1 MNRISQRPCC
11 GWGAGSCIFF
21 SFKTFLLDCRCFT
34 MLCELLVMRR
44 ATQLRVC
51 MCPLCLGFLPV
62 CVTTSTEQSPRRC
75 PALLPGCL
83 FSVVVV
89 VVQLSRVR
97 LFATPWTVAH
107 QAPLSWGLSRQ
118 EGRSGLP
125 RPPPGDLPDPGIEPQ
140 SPALAGGFFTI

>member
-1 MNRISQRPCC
+1 MAELRNGVC
-11 GWGAGSCIFF
+11 
-21 SFKTFLLDCRCFT
+21 TFDDII
-34 MLCELLVMRR
+34 V
-44 ATQLRVC
+44 
-51 MCPLCLGFLPV
+51 FLPV
-62 CVTTSTEQSPRRC
+62 CVTTSTEQSPRHC

-83 FSVVVV
+83 FSVVV

-118 EGRSGLP
+118 EGWSGLP

-140 SPALAGGFFTI
+140 PPALAGGFFTI